1 MLVHDAIDLALAVI
15 GTAEPRVN
23 NRALRFLAPLG
34 RKNAAIANDD
44 RAYHLNSFRHE
55 VSLDR
60 APNAL
65 VAKRVLRSQSSR

>member
-1 MLVHDAIDLALAVI
+1 MLIHDAIDLSLAAI
-15 GTAEPRVN
+15 GVAEPRVSY
-23 NRALRFLAPLG
+23 RALRILAPLG

-60 APNAL
+60 APERA
-65 VAKRVLRSQSSR
+65 RR